1 MRLDSR
7 KVRWHRDRFG
17 WTLDELADKAGVAKG
32 TLLRAEHGE
41 DIQPRSGRRIAQAF
55 GVDIS
60 ELVPEMPGVATRPKV
75 LRPRTLDELLERA
88 GLEPPHWLTLPDDE
102 FDSWWLGVDWR
113 EAIRRFWEIN
123 AEYEVIDAEVSASL
137 QGESNVAPELRHQFV
152 QIYPK
157 IVRKHLYAR
166 AAAPGKDETEEEFYA
181 RQRLRATRQ
190 FEEVDHGKPVE
201 EVVARAS

>member
-60 ELVPEMPGVATRPKV
+60 ELIPEMPGVAPRPKV

-88 GLEPPHWLTLPDDE
+88 VLEPQWLTLPDEE
-102 FDSWWLGVDWR
+102 FDSWWLNVDWR

-123 AEYEVIDAEVSASL
+123 AEFRVIAAEISASL
-137 QGESNVAPELRHQFV
+137 EGESSVSPELRKQLPE
-152 QIYPK
+152 IYSK
-157 IVRKHLYAR
+157 AVGKHLYAK
-166 AAAPGKDETEEEFYA
+166 AAAPGKDETSEEFYE
-181 RQRLRATRQ
+181 RQRRRETRQ
-190 FEEVDHGKPVE
+190 LVDHGKPVE